1 MKYVKGFVALAIA
14 IATGFCLGACATS
27 EKTLVEKTIEAVSN
41 ADIDGLSGLVAT
53 GSEDNV
59 NIMRGY
65 FSAFDDEKLAAY
77 KLLMKNVGVV
87 SYSDE
92 NKSASGSTD
101 TTVTFRLK
109 HIDFDELMC
118 DVETEI
124 SVDGTPSAEVISKIC
139 SSEKINGYIIY
150 DDVTASVVR
159 MGRRSF
165 VEFGQKSEFFEVM
178 GISAFLRWFSSH

>member
-1 MKYVKGFVALAIA
+1 MKYVKGFVALAIV
-14 IATGFCLGACATS
+14 IATVFGLGACAMS
-27 EKTLVEKTIEAVSN
+27 EKTLVEKTIAAVSN
-41 ADIDGLSGLVAT
+41 ADVDGLSGLVTAE
-53 GSEDNV
+53 SEDNV

-65 FSAFDDEKLAAY
+65 FSALDDEKLAAY

-92 NKSASGSTD
+92 NKSVSGSTGA
-101 TTVTFRLK
+101 TVTFRLK
-109 HIDFDELMC
+109 HIDFDELMR

-124 SVDGTPSAEVISKIC
+124 SVDGTPSAEVVSKIC
-139 SSEKINGYIIY
+139 ASEKINGYIIY

-165 VEFGQKSEFFEVM
+165 VEFGQKSEFSEAM
-178 GISAFLRWFSSH
+178 GVSAFLRWFSSH